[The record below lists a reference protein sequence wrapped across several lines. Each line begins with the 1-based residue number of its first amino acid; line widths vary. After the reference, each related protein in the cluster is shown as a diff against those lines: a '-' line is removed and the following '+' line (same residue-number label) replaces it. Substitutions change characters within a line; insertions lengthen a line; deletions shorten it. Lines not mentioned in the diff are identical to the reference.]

1 MFRNYLKTAVRN
13 ILRYKGFSLINISSL
28 AIGVTCCLIIGL
40 FVWDELQYDRFV
52 RDGDRIHR
60 MYMEYSNVSGK
71 TLSASVPPMFATHL
85 QANYPEVEKT
95 MRMLMFSGKLLMEAG
110 DKRAYEDKGLIADP
124 TFFDFFP
131 LKFIQG
137 DPGTALDGTASVVIT
152 QELARKYF
160 GTSRAVGKLMK
171 IDKGE
176 YTVTGVLAPLPR
188 HFHLD
193 PGYVLPLAA
202 AAIPPERMEKWT
214 WNQFYT
220 YVKVHPGTDIRALE
234 RKFGQYVNREINPQS
249 LKDGRSSYTP
259 FFQALKDVHLKSSEF
274 TFDNA
279 IRGNA
284 LYVKGLTVIVFFV
297 LVIACFNFVNLATAR
312 SFRRAKEI
320 GVRKVI
326 GADRNQLILQFT
338 GETILFSFLAVMVAA
353 AATYLLLPSLNGFTG
368 KSITFNPFSH
378 PVLALLLIGGAL
390 LIGILAG
397 AYPALFMSGFKPIRV
412 LKGLN
417 PAGDSSRASGG
428 LRHGLVI
435 VQFALSALLIICT
448 VIVYRQMNYLQK
460 KDLGFSKDQ
469 ILYFDLQGDV
479 AANPG
484 ALKSELL
491 RSPGVLDA
499 TAGYGLPGDQLAG
512 DQVIVPT
519 PEGEKTEG
527 VNLFIV
533 DHDYIKT
540 MGLTILAG
548 RDFSRNFPSDTS
560 AAFIINETAVRELG
574 FGTPQQA
581 LGQKISWPKWVPD
594 PVNPVKKGQIIGV
607 VKDFHFKSLHEKV
620 SSAVLQIYPQVAVKM
635 ALKVREADLPAT
647 LDFIK
652 SAYAKFSPDYPLDY
666 RFLDENFEA
675 MYQSEEKLSTLLWIF
690 TVMAVF
696 VGSLGL
702 FGLAAFNAEQ
712 RTREIGIRKVLGAS
726 AGDIVVMLSQNFL
739 RPVLIASV
747 IAFPVAWWLMNNWL
761 NDFPYRVG
769 ISWWV
774 FLLTAGISLLV
785 AFMTVSFHAIKAA
798 VSNPVNS
805 LRTE

>member
-1 MFRNYLKTAVRN
+1 MFRNYVKSALRN
-13 ILRYKGFSLINISSL
+13 LWRYKGFSLINISSL
-28 AIGVTCCLIIGL
+28 AIGVTCCLVIGL
-40 FVWDELQYDRFV
+40 FVWDELKYDRFV

-60 MYMEYSNVSGK
+60 MYMEFSNVSGK

-85 QANYPEVEKT
+85 QAAYPEVEST
-95 MRMLMFSGKLLMEAG
+95 LRMLMFSGKLLMEAG
-110 DKRAYEDKGLIADP
+110 DKRAYENKGLIADP

-131 LKFIQG
+131 LEFLQG
-137 DPGTALDGTASVVIT
+137 DPKTALEGTASVVIT
-152 QELARKYF
+152 EELARKYF
-160 GTSRAVGKLMK
+160 GTPQAVGKLVK
-171 IDKGE
+171 IDKGD
-176 YTVTGVLAPLPR
+176 YTVTGVLAPVPE

-193 PGYVLPLAA
+193 LGYVLPIAA
-202 AAIPPERMEKWT
+202 AAIPKERMEKWT

-220 YVKVHPGTDIRALE
+220 YVKVKPGTDIRRLE
-234 RKFGQYVNREINPQS
+234 TKFGQFIDREINPQS

-259 FFQALKDVHLKSSEF
+259 FFQALKDVHLKSAEF

-279 IRGNA
+279 KRGNA
-284 LYVKGLTVIVFFV
+284 MYVKGLTIMVFFV

-326 GADRNQLILQFT
+326 GADRRQLILQFT
-338 GETILFSFLAVMVAA
+338 GETVLFSVLAVIVATL
-353 AATYLLLPSLNGFTG
+353 ATLLLLPSLNAFTG
-368 KSITFNPFSH
+368 KAISFNPLAD
-378 PVLALLLIGGAL
+378 PVLILVLAGGAI

-412 LKGLN
+412 LKGLK
-417 PAGDSSRASGG
+417 PVGESSRASGG
-428 LRHGLVI
+428 LRQALVI
-435 VQFALSALLIICT
+435 VQFALSALLIVCT
-448 VIVYRQMNYLQK
+448 VVVYKQMNYLQK
-460 KDLGFSKDQ
+460 KDLGFSKEQ
-469 ILYFDLQGDV
+469 ILYFDLQGEV
-479 AANPG
+479 AANPE
-484 ALKSELL
+484 ALKAELL
-491 RSPGVLDA
+491 RSPGVLGA

-512 DQVIVPT
+512 DQVIIPT

-533 DHDYIKT
+533 DHDYIRT

-560 AAFIINETAVRELG
+560 AAFIINETAVKELG
-574 FGTPQQA
+574 FGTPQKA
-581 LGQKISWPKWVPD
+581 LGQKVSWPKWVPD

-607 VKDFHFKSLHEKV
+607 VRDFHFKSLHEKV
-620 SSAVLQIYPQVAVKM
+620 NSAVLQIYPQVAVKM
-635 ALKVREADLPAT
+635 ALKVRETDLPAT
-647 LDFIK
+647 LDFIRG
-652 SAYAKFSPDYPLDY
+652 AYAKFSPDYPLDY
-666 RFLDENFEA
+666 KFLDENFGA

-712 RTREIGIRKVLGAS
+712 RTREIGIRKVLGAG
-726 AGDIVVMLSQNFL
+726 AGDIVVMLSKNFL
-739 RPVLIASV
+739 RPVLIASLV
-747 IAFPVAWWLMNNWL
+747 AFPVAWWLMNNWL
-761 NDFPYRVG
+761 HDFPYRVG
-769 ISWWV
+769 ISWWIFV
-774 FLLTAGISLLV
+774 LTAGISLLI
-785 AFMTVSFHAIKAA
+785 AFLTVSFHAIKAA

>member
-1 MFRNYLKTAVRN
+1 MFRNYVKSALRN
-13 ILRYKGFSLINISSL
+13 LWRYKGFSLINISSL
-28 AIGVTCCLIIGL
+28 AIGVTCCLVIGL
-40 FVWDELQYDRFV
+40 FVWDELKYDRFV

-60 MYMEYSNVSGK
+60 MYMEFSNVSGK

-85 QANYPEVEKT
+85 QAAYPEVEST
-95 MRMLMFSGKLLMEAG
+95 LRMLMFSGKLLMEAG
-110 DKRAYEDKGLIADP
+110 DKRAYENKGLIADP

-131 LKFIQG
+131 LEFLQG
-137 DPGTALDGTASVVIT
+137 DPKTALEGTASVVIT
-152 QELARKYF
+152 EELARKYF
-160 GTSRAVGKLMK
+160 GTPQAVGKLVK
-171 IDKGE
+171 IDKGD
-176 YTVTGVLAPLPR
+176 YTVTGVLAPVPE

-193 PGYVLPLAA
+193 LGYVLPMAA
-202 AAIPPERMEKWT
+202 AAIPKERMEKWT

-220 YVKVHPGTDIRALE
+220 YVKVKPGTDVRPLE
-234 RKFGQYVNREINPQS
+234 TKFGQFIDREINPQS

-259 FFQALKDVHLKSSEF
+259 FFQALKDVHLKSAEF

-279 IRGNA
+279 RRGNA
-284 LYVKGLTVIVFFV
+284 MYVKGLTIIVFFV

-326 GADRNQLILQFT
+326 GADRRQLILQFT
-338 GETILFSFLAVMVAA
+338 GETILFSVLAVIVATL
-353 AATYLLLPSLNGFTG
+353 ATLLLLPSLNAFTG
-368 KSITFNPFSH
+368 KAISFNPLAN
-378 PVLALLLIGGAL
+378 PVLILVLAGGAI

-412 LKGLN
+412 LKGLK
-417 PAGDSSRASGG
+417 PVGESSRASGG
-428 LRHGLVI
+428 LRQALVI
-435 VQFALSALLIICT
+435 VQFALSALLIVCT
-448 VIVYRQMNYLQK
+448 VVVYKQMNYLQK
-460 KDLGFSKDQ
+460 KDLGFSKEQ
-469 ILYFDLQGDV
+469 ILYFDLQGEV
-479 AANPG
+479 AANPE
-484 ALKSELL
+484 ALKAELL
-491 RSPGVLDA
+491 RSPGVLGA

-512 DQVIVPT
+512 DQIIIPT

-533 DHDYIKT
+533 DHDYIRT

-560 AAFIINETAVRELG
+560 AAFIINETAVKELG
-574 FGTPQQA
+574 FGTPQKA
-581 LGQKISWPKWVPD
+581 LGQKVSWPKWVPD
-594 PVNPVKKGQIIGV
+594 PVNPVKRGQIIGV
-607 VKDFHFKSLHEKV
+607 VRDFHFKSLHEKV
-620 SSAVLQIYPQVAVKM
+620 NSAVLQIYPQVAVKM
-635 ALKVREADLPAT
+635 ALKVREKDLPAT
-647 LDFIK
+647 LDFIRG
-652 SAYAKFSPDYPLDY
+652 AYAKFSPDYPLDY
-666 RFLDENFEA
+666 KFLDENFGA

-712 RTREIGIRKVLGAS
+712 RTREIGIRKVLGAG
-726 AGDIVVMLSQNFL
+726 AGDIVVMLSKNFL
-739 RPVLIASV
+739 RPVLIASLV
-747 IAFPVAWWLMNNWL
+747 AFPVAWWLMNNWL

-769 ISWWV
+769 IHWWIFV
-774 FLLTAGISLLV
+774 LTAGISLLI
-785 AFMTVSFHAIKAA
+785 AFLTVSFHAIKAA